1 MQTKNEKIF
10 PISSFISN
18 FFKGLQS
25 NPILSKQFKV
35 TRIFKLLDNIVFRHT
50 NFSVGVV
57 RNSFV
62 TERKNLF
69 FASGFLSK
77 SVVEFLQSFSKT
89 SIIPFNFNSLKTG
102 SITLF
107 NSKEFFVSKNL
118 ESFSN
123 EK

>member
-69 FASGFLSK
+69 FAYCY
-77 SVVEFLQSFSKT
+77 
-89 SIIPFNFNSLKTG
+89 
-102 SITLF
+102 
-107 NSKEFFVSKNL
+107 
-118 ESFSN
+118 
-123 EK
+123 